1 MELQVSEE
9 DTVKLPDWHDPK
21 DQASIVRTM
30 CKFLRARG
38 SVFGNLIYSDPSWEI
53 VLLLHAARTEGVEV
67 GFPQL
72 DSALS
77 ASAATLTR
85 CLTLLE
91 ASGLVLLAGS
101 GADAP
106 LTLSDDALAMIE
118 RSFTQMP
125 SRESQVWAKL
135 GDGR

>member
-1 MELQVSEE
+1 MELQLSEVST
-9 DTVKLPDWHDPK
+9 DRLPDWHDPK

-30 CKFLRARG
+30 CKFLRARD
-38 SVFGNLIYSDPSWEI
+38 SAFGNLVYSDPSWEI
-53 VLLLHAARTEGVEV
+53 ILLLHAARTEGVEV

-72 DSALS
+72 EGVLS
-77 ASAATLTR
+77 ASAETLTR

-91 ASGLVLLAGS
+91 ANGLVLRAGS

-118 RSFTQMP
+118 RSFAQMP
-125 SRESQVWAKL
+125 PRESQVWTKQ
-135 GDGR
+135 GDGK